1 MASVIVGLAFFA
13 SGIVRADETS
23 PATTSNLNQQMK
35 QVADIEE
42 TKAEPVKEEDRVETE
57 KQETPAAD
65 SNSADLLPEDIQDR
79 AYPDTPVKELDTTT
93 IVDQKASPKVETK
106 SILKDKEEVP
116 KEAENGNR
124 AIINGGQDLKHINY
138 EGQPA
143 TAATMVYSTYN
154 AGEQR
159 YLVSG
164 SGIFVAPNLIL
175 TVAHNFLEANKETG
189 EGHIRGGKSAQFY
202 YNVGSNSE
210 KKNSSIFWNY
220 GFIQRKGHPFLE
232 QERVWKRL

>member
-1 MASVIVGLAFFA
+1 MNRYLFEKGQTFSIRKLTVGVASVIVGLAFFA
-13 SGIVRADETS
+13 SGTVRADETS
-23 PATTSNLNQQMK
+23 PATTSNLDQQMK

-42 TKAEPVKEEDRVETE
+42 TKVEPVKEEGRVEAE

-65 SNSADLLPEDIQDR
+65 TNSADLLPEDIQDR

-106 SILKDKEEVP
+106 SILKDKEEAP

-175 TVAHNFLEANKETG
+175 TVAHN
-189 EGHIRGGKSAQFY
+189 S
-202 YNVGSNSE
+202 
-210 KKNSSIFWNY
+210 
-220 GFIQRKGHPFLE
+220 
-232 QERVWKRL
+232 